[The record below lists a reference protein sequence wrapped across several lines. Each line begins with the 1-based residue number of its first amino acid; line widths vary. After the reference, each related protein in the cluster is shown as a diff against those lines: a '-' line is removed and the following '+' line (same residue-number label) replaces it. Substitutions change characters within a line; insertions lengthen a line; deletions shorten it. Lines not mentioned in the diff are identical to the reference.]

1 MPQAAH
7 TFDTPDLPNV
17 TAQPGRPRTRSDTH
31 TSPAGETVPHHE
43 CTAECRLLPSGSRGW
58 LGAVARCP
66 PDVRKVWKLQIPSTV
81 HTVNTLKNH
90 TLNHLRS
97 GAICTAIYWIFKK
110 MSHKLQFP
118 GESKVGGNVTEK
130 QWSPLPRARPAVGT
144 PGPGSCPAARGQG
157 LNQQQSGPRLLL
169 QQKRKNREVERRL
182 NTMCRTL
189 RTVLGSVAPMT
200 IVWGMLTALKQDR
213 GAEG

>member
-43 CTAECRLLPSGSRGW
+43 CTTECRLLPSGSRGW

-130 QWSPLPRARPAVGT
+130 QWSLPPPGT
-144 PGPGSCPAARGQG
+144 ACSRNTRSWFLPCGSWPGPQPTTVRATTAPPAEAEKQG
-157 LNQQQSGPRLLL
+157 GRAKIKYDVSN
-169 QQKRKNREVERRL
+169 
-182 NTMCRTL
+182 
-189 RTVLGSVAPMT
+189 A
-200 IVWGMLTALKQDR
+200 
-213 GAEG
+213 

>member
-7 TFDTPDLPNV
+7 AFDTPDLPNV

-130 QWSPLPRARPAVGT
+130 QWSPPGHGPQSEHQVLVPALRLVARAST
-144 PGPGSCPAARGQG
+144 NNGQG
-157 LNQQQSGPRLLL
+157 HDCSSSRSGKTGRSS
-169 QQKRKNREVERRL
+169 E
-182 NTMCRTL
+182 
-189 RTVLGSVAPMT
+189 
-200 IVWGMLTALKQDR
+200 D
-213 GAEG
+213 

>member
-1 MPQAAH
+1 M
-7 TFDTPDLPNV
+7 
-17 TAQPGRPRTRSDTH
+17 
-31 TSPAGETVPHHE
+31 
-43 CTAECRLLPSGSRGW
+43 
-58 LGAVARCP
+58 ARCP

-130 QWSPLPRARPAVGT
+130 QWSPPRARPAVGT
-144 PGPGSCPAARGQG
+144 QGPGSCPAARGQG
-157 LNQQQSGPRLLL
+157 LNQQRSGPRLLL

>member
-7 TFDTPDLPNV
+7 TFDTPDY
-17 TAQPGRPRTRSDTH
+17 R
-31 TSPAGETVPHHE
+31 TSPLSLAGLERAQTLTPARPAKPSHI
-43 CTAECRLLPSGSRGW
+43 TNAPQCRLLPSGSRGW

-130 QWSPLPRARPAVGT
+130 QWSPPGHGPQSEHQVLVPALRLVARAST
-144 PGPGSCPAARGQG
+144 NNGQG
-157 LNQQQSGPRLLL
+157 HDCSSSRS
-169 QQKRKNREVERRL
+169 RKTGR
-182 NTMCRTL
+182 
-189 RTVLGSVAPMT
+189 
-200 IVWGMLTALKQDR
+200 
-213 GAEG
+213 